1 MIKKIGSLLLTLCV
15 LFLILGILPIHGE
28 NEIYDRV
35 LRLHVL
41 ANSDCEQDQA
51 MKLKVRD
58 AVLSVS
64 EPLLREVS
72 TREEAESV
80 LSNNLSLLKATAEST
95 LRAMGS
101 EDAVTVEL
109 GHERYPTRTY
119 DRLAFPSG
127 NYLSLQ
133 VRIGSG
139 EGKNWWCVMYP
150 PLCFIDESTAIVSED
165 GKEVL
170 RENLT
175 DEEYEALFASKDS
188 IEGQS
193 LIYNWIKEIGE
204 KYSLFR

>member
-1 MIKKIGSLLLTLCV
+1 MKKIGSLLLTLCV

-80 LSNNLSLLKATAEST
+80 LSNNLSLLKATAENT

-127 NYLSLQ
+127 NYLSLR

-139 EGKNWWCVMYP
+139 EGRNWWCVLFP
-150 PLCFIDESTAIVSED
+150 PMCLSAASTDHREDAFISVGFTDEQYRVITETDQPTYAVRF
-165 GKEVL
+165 KLLEVL
-170 RENLT
+170 
-175 DEEYEALFASKDS
+175 
-188 IEGQS
+188 
-193 LIYNWIKEIGE
+193 E
-204 KYSLFR
+204 KHLGS